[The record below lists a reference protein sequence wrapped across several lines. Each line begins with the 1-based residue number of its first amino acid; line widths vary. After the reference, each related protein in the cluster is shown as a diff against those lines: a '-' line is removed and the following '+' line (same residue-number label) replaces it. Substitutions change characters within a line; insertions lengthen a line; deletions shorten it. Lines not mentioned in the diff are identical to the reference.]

1 MVPICPKF
9 GSLWL
14 EILSLFNRKIR
25 YLSSVCFEIQSIVEN
40 KTGSNKKR
48 IWFER
53 DKYKGIRRSKKTQKG
68 FSNPLL
74 RISISKIMWMN
85 NIWLYFGS
93 DLAAWPSGK
102 AGDCKSFIPSS
113 NLGVAWPKKYL
124 GFLIV
129 RDEGRQEMSI
139 WSEARGRGIGQ
150 LIRLMTWR
158 MQVRILSPPYHTS
171 DRYPGSESWSPV
183 F

>member
-1 MVPICPKF
+1 M
-9 GSLWL
+9 
-14 EILSLFNRKIR
+14 
-25 YLSSVCFEIQSIVEN
+25 CFEIQSIEEN
-40 KTGSNKKR
+40 KTGSNKKQEW
-48 IWFER
+48 IYSKGLER

-113 NLGVAWPKKYL
+113 NLGAAWSIKYL
-124 GFLIV
+124 GFIVLIELDKFV
-129 RDEGRQEMSI
+129 LRISLGKRVTRPADTLFLESI
-139 WSEARGRGIGQ
+139 PNHSI
-150 LIRLMTWR
+150 
-158 MQVRILSPPYHTS
+158 VLSS
-171 DRYPGSESWSPV
+171 N
-183 F
+183 